1 MSQAQALIIDDN
13 AKNIHVLACLLS
25 DEGVSSREVSS
36 VSKLDAALKESG
48 DLSVIFVD
56 LEMPGVNGYQVLE
69 KIKADTRFD
78 TVPVI
83 AYTVHVNEINVAH
96 EKGFDGFLGKPL
108 DADVFPD
115 QLARILNG
123 ESVWETPS

>member
-1 MSQAQALIIDDN
+1 MSESQALIIDDN
-13 AKNIHVLACLLS
+13 AKNIHVLARLLS
-25 DEGVSSREVSS
+25 SEGVSSLEVTS
-36 VSKLDAALKESG
+36 VSKLDAALKGIG

-78 TVPVI
+78 AVPVI

-96 EKGFDGFLGKPL
+96 QKGFDGFIGKPL
-108 DADVFPD
+108 DADAFPD